1 MVQPFE
7 GIETLSQRSL
17 IATGAV
23 LERLPVL
30 TIISHPDGKRVGDEA
45 WLPGLRSQPVGISR
59 LEPIFAPPRKGQSW
73 PLADPSLSRRPAVLS
88 AAGEGV
94 RLQVAADGL
103 KVAVGGQPFVGER
116 VFTPAELTLGVPLLL
131 GRDVVVLL
139 HTAEPVID
147 RPAELGLV
155 GESEAIQRLRADVL
169 RVAEAPVPV
178 LIRGETGTG
187 KELAASAIHRL
198 SPRVA
203 RPWVAV
209 SMAALAPS
217 TALSSLF
224 GHVRGAFTGAVADHE
239 GWFANAHTGTL
250 FLDEVGE
257 ASIEVQTMLLRVLET
272 STFVPLGSR
281 APRTVDVRLIA
292 ATDAELEDL
301 VAAGRFRSA
310 LQHRLEGYRLRLPAL
325 RERRADLGRLLY
337 AFLREELGRFGEADR
352 LVAEPGRSAWLPGEL
367 AVELLE
373 HPWPGNVRELRNAAR
388 QLAIGSRGSPV
399 ARGDDLFVEH
409 RSAIRAEPVD
419 SPAQSGPEPRRRPA
433 DIGNGE
439 LVAALEANAWRIG
452 PTARALGLPRSSL
465 YMLIDR
471 CADIRKASEVPEG
484 EVQAALAAHGGDL
497 DRAAAGLRVSPRGL
511 RLRLGRN
518 PESD

>member
-17 IATGAV
+17 IATGAA
-23 LERLPVL
+23 LERLAVL
-30 TIISHPDGKRVGDEA
+30 TLISHPDGQRVGDEA
-45 WLPGLRSQPVGISR
+45 WLPGLKSGQAVGISR
-59 LEPIFAPPRKGQSW
+59 LEPIFAAPRGRAQGW
-73 PLADPSLSRRPAVLS
+73 PLADPSLSRKPAVLT
-88 AAGEGV
+88 AAGEGI
-94 RLQVAADGL
+94 RLVVAADGL
-103 KVAVGGQPFVGER
+103 KVAVGGVPFVGER
-116 VFTPAELTLGVPLLL
+116 VFSAAELALGVPLLL

-139 HTAEPVID
+139 HTAEPVLE
-147 RPAELGLV
+147 RPADLGLV
-155 GESEAIQRLRADVL
+155 GESEAIQRLRADIL

-187 KELAASAIHRL
+187 KELAAAAIHRH
-198 SPRVA
+198 SPRA
-203 RPWVAV
+203 HKPWVAV

-239 GWFANAHTGTL
+239 GWFANAHGGSL
-250 FLDEVGE
+250 FLDEIGE

-272 STFVPLGSR
+272 STFVPLGGR

-301 VAAGRFRSA
+301 VVAGRFRSA

-337 AFLREELGRFGEADR
+337 AFLAEELARFGEANR

-367 AVELLE
+367 AIKLLL
-373 HPWPGNVRELRNAAR
+373 HPWPGNVRELRNTAR

-399 ARGDDLFVEH
+399 ARGDDLFVEA
-409 RSAIRAEPVD
+409 RVSAAETPPEAPV
-419 SPAQSGPEPRRRPA
+419 STRRRPA
-433 DIGNGE
+433 DIGEAE
-439 LVAALEANAWRIG
+439 LLAALEANTWRVG

-471 CADIRKASEVPEG
+471 CAGIRKANEVPEA
-484 EVQAALAAHGGDL
+484 EVQAALATFGSDL
-497 DRAAAGLRVSPRGL
+497 DRAAGALKVSPRGL
-511 RLRLGRN
+511 RLRLGRH
-518 PESD
+518 PEGE